1 MNEEE
6 RIEKII
12 NPKITDFQMDKK
24 IGKFVN
30 PYNMDSG
37 KRSPM
42 YLYSLVIG
50 HLWII
55 NLISQNGYGKYLDEI
70 ISYAE
75 ENKSNLVE
83 WTLTDNQVKDISQIL
98 ERSGMKFEKKVQWGL
113 DVNKYK
119 KEFEGLKTKDHPYN
133 VLCRYFH
140 LIKVGF
146 SVHLKNF
153 FNKELTLEE
162 NLIENC
168 SVINATYLPLTL
180 PMMGYEQSLIESI
193 TDEIKEILIQESLCS
208 VEYKE
213 LKYYPKN
220 GGAVPYITAITKH
233 FSKYWENYSD
243 NEQVLLGKFI
253 YSLRILS
260 ELNLSLI
267 GVNGIL
273 SSMSTRVLFDNYWQS
288 KHLIEN
294 NEVGKYR
301 EFTLDRLRL
310 HILKRTGR
318 DDINDIDIL
327 RVASQ
332 NSLIDPIPINGDY
345 FTKSAR
351 EFCINLGLKKEYDKF
366 YEYNSEFIHASLTA
380 VLSGIMTECSNP
392 EHNFHL
398 TINPSASRYINSIP
412 HIIDIINMHI
422 ELINEYFEEEII
434 ENFSLDELYFRTRS
448 EFLQH
453 MEEVQEAYFSRSNNR
468 E

>member
-1 MNEEE
+1 MNENE
-6 RIEKII
+6 RIEKSI

-24 IGKFVN
+24 AGKFVN
-30 PYNMDSG
+30 RYNMDNG
-37 KRSPM
+37 KKSSM

-55 NLISQNGYGKYLDEI
+55 DLISRNGYGEFLDEI

-75 ENKSNLVE
+75 DNKSNLVE
-83 WTLTDNQVKDISQIL
+83 WMLTDNQIKDISQIL
-98 ERSGMKFEKKVQWGL
+98 ERNGMNFEKKIIWGL

-119 KEFEGLKTKDHPYN
+119 TEFEGLKTKDHPYN

-146 SVHLKNF
+146 SFQIKSF

-162 NLIENC
+162 NLIEHC
-168 SVINATYLPLTL
+168 SLINATYLPLSL
-180 PMMGYEQSLIESI
+180 PVMGYEQSLLESMS
-193 TDEIKEILIQESLCS
+193 DEIKEILIQESLCS
-208 VEYKE
+208 VEHKE

-220 GGAVPYITAITKH
+220 GGAISYITTITNH
-233 FSKYWENYSD
+233 FSKYWENYSE
-243 NEQVLLGKFI
+243 NEQVLIGKLI
-253 YSLRILS
+253 YSLRILA

-288 KHLIEN
+288 KYLIEN
-294 NEVGKYR
+294 NEVEKYR
-301 EFTLDRLRL
+301 EFALDRLRL

-318 DDINDIDIL
+318 VDIEDIDIL

-332 NSLIDPIPINGDY
+332 NSLLAPIPINGDY
-345 FTKSAR
+345 FTKSVR
-351 EFCINLGLKKEYDKF
+351 GICISLGLKKEYDKF

-392 EHNFHL
+392 EHNFHI
-398 TINPSASRYINSIP
+398 TINPSASRYIDSIP

-422 ELINEYFEEEII
+422 ELINGYVGEDII
-434 ENFSLDELYFRTRS
+434 ENFSIDDLYFLTRS

-453 MEEVQEAYFSRSNNR
+453 MEEVQEAYFSSQNDR